1 MLFCIR
7 LKYSSKVN
15 FACRKLIHF
24 YRQFTCTWHD
34 PPLNNWVRQPRQLLF
49 QISGAICLLEV
60 LFISFQSGTIW
71 KHWKSADLFI
81 YVFISENNIMHWK
94 KNEKTKEKIRETDRP
109 SKVSTYRN
117 TNYKRQIQ
125 KCSLNLQEHRP
136 VSAGSFCI
144 KNLVTL
150 DPDKTC
156 LPTPSPEVRITFSL
170 VIFKVHRRISGTLL

>member
-1 MLFCIR
+1 MG
-7 LKYSSKVN
+7 
-15 FACRKLIHF
+15 
-24 YRQFTCTWHD
+24 FTF
-34 PPLNNWVRQPRQLLF
+34 LF
-49 QISGAICLLEV
+49 QNRKQHHAL
-60 LFISFQSGTIW
+60 
-71 KHWKSADLFI
+71 
-81 YVFISENNIMHWK
+81 K
-94 KNEKTKEKIRETDRP
+94 KNEKTKEIRETDRP

-125 KCSLNLQEHRP
+125 KCCPNLQEHRP

-150 DPDKTC
+150 DPDKAC